1 MPLRDPDALAERYV
15 TMWSEPDPA
24 RRRDI
29 IEELWAPG
37 GAHLLQ
43 PPEEVRAEADRLG
56 IVGAGFEAV
65 GHDAIEHRVTTAYE
79 DFVVRQKYTFR
90 FPGNAQRL
98 KNTVMFRWES
108 LPTASRSAPAR
119 NSSCSTPTTAS
130 SPITCSRADQPA
142 AVSATT
148 GISRPA
154 AFVSW
159 SAKNGYAALISAHAR
174 ARSSPVNGVAVAA

>member
-1 MPLRDPDALAERYV
+1 MPSRHPDAIAERYV

-24 RRRDI
+24 RRRET
-29 IEELWAPG
+29 IEQLWAPG

-65 GHDAIEHRVTTAYE
+65 GYDAIEHRVTTAYE

-90 FPGNAQRL
+90 FAGNAQRL

-108 LPTASRSAPAR
+108 LHDGEPVGAGTEFLVLD
-119 NSSCSTPTTAS
+119 
-130 SPITCSRADQPA
+130 ADDR
-142 AVSATT
+142 
-148 GISRPA
+148 I
-154 AFVSW
+154 
-159 SAKNGYAALISAHAR
+159 
-174 ARSSPVNGVAVAA
+174 VADHMFPG